1 MLPLTFRCGAIP
13 RLIAEKEAMA
23 AHQGNFTAGDI
34 YAGRRKKN
42 FKGLGKLGNLDTAS
56 REEIS
61 AQLTGRSPD
70 PKKVGAPGDVIIG
83 AANIAAF
90 LNSLCANP

>member
-1 MLPLTFRCGAIP
+1 MAVL
-13 RLIAEKEAMA
+13 KEVKP
-23 AHQGNFTAGDI
+23 GDI
-34 YAGRRKKN
+34 YAGKRKGN
-42 FKGLGKLGNLDTAS
+42 IRGLGTLGAIITGS